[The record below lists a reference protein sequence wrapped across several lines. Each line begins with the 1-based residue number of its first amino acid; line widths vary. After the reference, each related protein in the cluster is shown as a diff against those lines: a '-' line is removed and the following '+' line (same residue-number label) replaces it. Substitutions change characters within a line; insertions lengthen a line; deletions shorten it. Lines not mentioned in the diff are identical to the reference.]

1 MNYVERMLKVLTVG
15 MAFYPRETLASV
27 LRRLKPASKM
37 DPQVLRLRAITRE
50 APLLLRIETINVCN
64 AACAF
69 CSYTGMKRK
78 KGVMSMALFE
88 KIVKDYADMGGGPVS
103 LTPVQ
108 GDALLDPH
116 LIERIRIL
124 EANPKIN
131 QITLTT
137 NAIALDRYSDEEVC
151 YLLKTLDCIQLSIG
165 GLDAE
170 TYRTMYSVDRYEKV
184 QQSMNRLLK
193 LKQSIPKHSAIAFA
207 FRTNDWRFE
216 LRFKRQIK
224 ELRSKGVFI
233 SHIWLFDNYS
243 GLVKSDKK
251 RNLVV
256 VDTFSKQDRVCIYP
270 SVNMAILSDGKVTA
284 CGCTDIE
291 GGGLVIGHTE
301 KNSLAD
307 IWSGKIR
314 REMLDSFERG
324 QPPIMCQRCSAYQPD
339 SVFSR
344 HYFKDVRP
352 HQSLSRDFYH
362 LFWGA

>member
-1 MNYVERMLKVLTVG
+1 MKYFERMAKVLVVG
-15 MAFYPRETLASV
+15 MTLYPRETLASV
-27 LRRLKPASKM
+27 LRRLKPASKE

-69 CSYTGMKRK
+69 CSYTEMKRK
-78 KGVMSMALFE
+78 KGVMSMAMFE

-116 LIERIRIL
+116 LIDRVRIL

-137 NAIALDRYSDEEVC
+137 NAIALERYSDDDVC

-170 TYRTMYSVDRYEKV
+170 TYRTMYSADRYEKV
-184 QQSMNRLLK
+184 QQSMERLLK
-193 LKQSIPKHSAIAFA
+193 LKGSVPRHAGIAFA
-207 FRTNDWRFE
+207 FRTNDWLFE
-216 LRFKRQIK
+216 LRFRRKIR
-224 ELRSKGVFI
+224 EFRRRGVFI

-243 GLVKSDKK
+243 GLVKSDKR

-256 VDTFSKQDRVCIYP
+256 VDRSSKQESACIYP
-270 SVNMAILSDGKVTA
+270 SVNMAVLSDGRVTA

-291 GGGLVIGHTE
+291 GSGLMIGDVE
-301 KNSLAD
+301 KEALSA
-307 IWSGKIR
+307 IWSGKKR
-314 REMLDSFERG
+314 KGMLDSFEKG
-324 QPPIMCQRCSAYQPD
+324 KPPIMCQRCTAYQPD

-344 HYFKDVRP
+344 LYFKDVKP
-352 HQSLSRDFYH
+352 HQPLSRKFFH

>member
-1 MNYVERMLKVLTVG
+1 MKSFERMAKVFVVG
-15 MAFYPRETLASV
+15 MMLYPRETLAAV
-27 LRRLKPASKM
+27 LRRLTPTSKVA
-37 DPQVLRLRAITRE
+37 PQMLRLRAITRE

-69 CSYTGMKRK
+69 CSYADMKREK
-78 KGVMSMALFE
+78 VVMDMALFE
-88 KIVKDYADMGGGPVS
+88 KIVKDYAEMGGGPVS

-116 LIERIRIL
+116 LLGRVRML

-137 NAIALDRYSDEEVC
+137 NAIALERYSDEDVR
-151 YLLKTLDCIQLSIG
+151 YLLKTLDCIQFSIG

-170 TYRTMYSVDRYEKV
+170 TYKTMYVTDRYEKV
-184 QQSMNRLLK
+184 QQSMERILQLK
-193 LKQSIPKHSAIAFA
+193 ESVPHHAGIAFA
-207 FRTNDWRFE
+207 FRTNDWLFE
-216 LRFKRQIK
+216 LRFRRKIK
-224 ELRSKGVFI
+224 EFQRRGIFV

-243 GLVKSDKK
+243 GLVKSDKG

-256 VDTFSKQDRVCIYP
+256 VDRSSKEESACVYP
-270 SVNMAILSDGKVTA
+270 SVNMAVLSDGRVTA

-291 GGGLVIGHTE
+291 GSGLVIGDVKKE
-301 KNSLAD
+301 SLSA
-307 IWSGKIR
+307 IWSGKKR
-314 REMLDSFERG
+314 REIIDSFAKG
-324 QPPIMCQRCSAYQPD
+324 KPPIMCQRCTAYQSD

-344 HYFKDVRP
+344 PHFNDVKP
-352 HQSLSRDFYH
+352 HQPLSRNFFH

>member
-1 MNYVERMLKVLTVG
+1 MKYFERMVKVFVVG
-15 MAFYPRETLASV
+15 MALYPRETLASV
-27 LRRLKPASKM
+27 WRRLKPASRM
-37 DPQVLRLRAITRE
+37 EPQVLLLRAITRE

-69 CSYTGMKRK
+69 CSYREMKRK

-116 LIERIRIL
+116 LLDRVRRL
-124 EANPKIN
+124 EEDPKIN

-137 NAIALDRYSDEEVC
+137 NAIALERYSDDDVC

-170 TYRTMYSVDRYEKV
+170 TYKTMYAVERYEKV
-184 QQSMNRLLK
+184 RQSMERLLK
-193 LKQSIPKHSAIAFA
+193 LKERVPDHGGIAFA

-216 LRFKRQIK
+216 FRFRRQIK
-224 ELRSKGVFI
+224 ELRLKGVFI

-243 GLVKSDKK
+243 GLIKSDKR
-251 RNLVV
+251 RNIVV
-256 VDTFSKQDRVCIYP
+256 VDKLSKQDSACIYP
-270 SVNMAILSDGKVTA
+270 SVNMAVLSDGRVTA

-291 GGGLVIGHTE
+291 GSGLMIGDVE
-301 KNSLAD
+301 KESLSA
-307 IWSGKIR
+307 IWSGKKR
-314 REMLDSFERG
+314 TGMLDSFEKG
-324 QPPIMCQRCSAYQPD
+324 KPPLMCQKCTAYQPD

-344 HYFKDVRP
+344 PYFKDVRP
-352 HQSLSRDFYH
+352 HQPLSRKFFH